1 MCFYSY
7 WLEAAHH
14 CPKVE
19 EGLLCMSLYIILYIS
34 CISCLNLWKASL
46 KSDVFSCPH
55 AEYCT
60 APNVF
65 LRIGSKSLSSLTK
78 KKTKHWMTRI
88 ESALVINFTDLWSL
102 VRLSVWSPLVLTQFL
117 HFLCI
122 CMLITCFMEA
132 FVYALYAFSSC
143 STTVLVLTSE
153 AKRCCVAS
161 SYSRWW

>member
-34 CISCLNLWKASL
+34 CISCLNLWKASW

-55 AEYCT
+55 AVYCT

-65 LRIGSKSLSSLTK
+65 LRIGSKSLSSPTK

-102 VRLSVWSPLVLTQFL
+102 GQIVCVKPTGADSVPSFPVYLHVNNMFHGGICVCIVCILVLL
-117 HFLCI
+117 HHCTRTNI
-122 CMLITCFMEA
+122 W
-132 FVYALYAFSSC
+132 S
-143 STTVLVLTSE
+143 
-153 AKRCCVAS
+153 
-161 SYSRWW
+161 

>member
-34 CISCLNLWKASL
+34 CISCLNLWKASW
-46 KSDVFSCPH
+46 KSDVFGCAH
-55 AEYCT
+55 AVYCT

-65 LRIGSKSLSSLTK
+65 LRIGSKSLSSPTK
-78 KKTKHWMTRI
+78 KKPKHWMTRI

-102 VRLSVWSPLVLTQFL
+102 FRLSVWSPLVLTQFL
-117 HFLCI
+117 HSFHMFHGGICVCI
-122 CMLITCFMEA
+122 VCI
-132 FVYALYAFSSC
+132 
-143 STTVLVLTSE
+143 LVLLHHCARTNIWS
-153 AKRCCVAS
+153 
-161 SYSRWW
+161 